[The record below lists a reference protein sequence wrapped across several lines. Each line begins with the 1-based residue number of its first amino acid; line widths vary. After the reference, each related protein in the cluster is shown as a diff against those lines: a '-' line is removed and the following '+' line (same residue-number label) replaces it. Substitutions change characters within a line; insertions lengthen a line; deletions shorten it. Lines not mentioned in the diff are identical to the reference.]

1 MAGRILLILGL
12 LLVWLIVLL
21 PLKAVAVAAGG
32 ARALGYDDVFG
43 TVWNGRV
50 YGLAVRGQR
59 VREIAVSVDPLP
71 LLAGRIS
78 ADWQAGDEGLAG
90 SGHSV
95 IAPGRVRLDNVSL
108 TVPLERLTGGR
119 DGLDPRDPVFVR
131 LARLEL
137 REGRCVEAAGTVR
150 SGALVEPAAAYG
162 VDAPPLEGDIA
173 CEGGDLVMAFSGE
186 TPDVTVNGRT
196 VLRTAG
202 YDWQL
207 DVRTANPDLA
217 DALAL
222 AGFRAEG
229 DRWHAEGYSAY
240 GSND

>member
-1 MAGRILLILGL
+1 MIARSLLILAM

-21 PLKAVAVAAGG
+21 PLKAVTVAAGG
-32 ARALGYDDVFG
+32 AGQLGYEDVFG

-50 YGLAVRGQR
+50 YGLTVQGER
-59 VREIAVSVDPLP
+59 VREIAVSVAPLP

-78 ADWQAGDEGLAG
+78 ADWRAADDGFTGN
-90 SGHSV
+90 GHAV
-95 IAPGRVRLDNVSL
+95 WAPGHVRLDNASL
-108 TVPLERLTGGR
+108 TLPMGRLANMR

-137 REGRCVEAAGTVR
+137 RDGRCVEAAGSVR

-173 CEGGDLVMAFSGE
+173 CADGDVVMTFSGE
-186 TPDVTVNGRT
+186 TPDVTVNGR
-196 VLRTAG
+196 VLLRAGG
-202 YDWQL
+202 YDWQV
-207 DVRTANPDLA
+207 DVRTGSSELA

-222 AGFRAEG
+222 AGFQAEG